1 MPRVVVG
8 LSGGV
13 DSSVAAY
20 LLKKEGY
27 DVMGVFMIN
36 WHDKTGTLEGDC
48 PWKDDLIFAQLVA
61 KKLQIPFYSID
72 LSKEYRK
79 RVVDYMFHEY
89 EKGRTPNPDVLCN
102 REIKFDEFL
111 KATQQFRPDFVATGH
126 YCRKEVTKLNGH
138 TVHRLLAGKDQNKE
152 QSYFLCQIS
161 QDQLGKALF
170 PVGELLKEE
179 VREIA
184 REQELPTA
192 DKKDSQGICFIGK
205 VDLPTFLQQ
214 RLEAKQGDVIEIPR
228 RFTGYLDYKNKISHF
243 NEMFRYDDSDNA
255 TDHSPVTDYDDTPD
269 QCLLTNSDDAT
280 DHSPVADSDDTTD
293 QSHVTDSVDPIHPSG
308 SPFPV
313 KPNHLIHPAQ
323 PADISQSLI
332 LDTITEPFEYQPE
345 DGIVTGQHRG
355 AHFFTIGQRKGLNVG
370 GKKEPL
376 FVIATDT
383 KRNIVY
389 TGQGKDHPGLFR
401 KGLFIQIYDIH
412 WIREDLKMKP
422 GDTRKMMVRIR
433 YRQPLQKAS
442 LFMKEKGMYIIFE
455 RMQRGVTPGQFAA
468 WYDGEELLGSG
479 CIS

>member
-27 DVMGVFMIN
+27 DVIAVFMIN

-61 KKLQIPFYSID
+61 KKLKIPFHSID

-79 RVVDYMFHEY
+79 RVVDYMFNEY

-111 KATQQFRPDFVATGH
+111 KATQQFNPDFVATGH
-126 YCRKEVTKLNGH
+126 YCRKAEIEKNGKSIY
-138 TVHRLLAGKDQNKE
+138 RLMAGKDQNKE

-161 QDQLGKALF
+161 QSQLSKALF
-170 PVGELLKEE
+170 PVGALEKSM

-184 REQELPTA
+184 REQALPTA
-192 DKKDSQGICFIGK
+192 NKKDSQGICFIGK

-214 RLEAKQGDVIEIPR
+214 RLEARPGDVIEIPR
-228 RFTGYLDYKNKISHF
+228 RFSGYLEHTK
-243 NEMFRYDDSDNA
+243 
-255 TDHSPVTDYDDTPD
+255 DTK
-269 QCLLTNSDDAT
+269 
-280 DHSPVADSDDTTD
+280 DTTD
-293 QSHVTDSVDPIHPSG
+293 LARLTQAYH
-308 SPFPV
+308 
-313 KPNHLIHPAQ
+313 
-323 PADISQSLI
+323 
-332 LDTITEPFEYQPE
+332 YQPE
-345 DGIVTGQHRG
+345 DGIITGRHRG

-383 KRNIVY
+383 QQNIVY
-389 TGQGKDHPGLFR
+389 TGQGKDHPGLYR
-401 KGLFIQIYDIH
+401 KGLFIPENDVH

-422 GDTRKMMVRIR
+422 GEEKNLMVRIR
-433 YRQPLQKAS
+433 YRQPFQKAS
-442 LFMKEKGMYIIFE
+442 LIVKKEGMYIIFD
-455 RMQRGVTPGQFAA
+455 RMQRGITPGQFAA